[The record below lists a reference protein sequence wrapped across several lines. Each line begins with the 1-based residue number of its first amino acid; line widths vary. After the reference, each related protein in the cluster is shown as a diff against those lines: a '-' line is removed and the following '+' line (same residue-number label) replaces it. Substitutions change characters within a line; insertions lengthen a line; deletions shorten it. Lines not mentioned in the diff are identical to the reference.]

1 MLLTKKHPT
10 SKFLSHWDSSYKPP
24 CSVVTCFLQAEDK
37 FLVLQRAREDI
48 QYGLW
53 GIPGGKLQD
62 GEEPRI
68 GMTRELYEE
77 TGIHFSASNL
87 ILMNS
92 AISHTDCDGEYGLY
106 LFYAIT
112 KNKKII
118 LNPSEH
124 LAFKW
129 VSLDEFIKLP
139 LLHAQLDAFKWVA
152 DELATLVCEKVN
164 E

>member
-1 MLLTKKHPT
+1 MLAAKRHPT
-10 SKFLSHWDSSYKPP
+10 SKFLSKWDNSYKPP
-24 CSVVTCFLQAEDK
+24 HSVVTCFLQTENK
-37 FLVLQRAREDI
+37 FLVLQRAREDV

-62 GEEPRI
+62 GEEPYI
-68 GMTRELYEE
+68 GMARELYEE
-77 TGIHFSASNL
+77 TGLCLSTNKL
-87 ILMNS
+87 TLMDI

-106 LFYAIT
+106 LFYATTESQAIQ
-112 KNKKII
+112 
-118 LNPSEH
+118 LSSSEH

-129 VSLDEFIKLP
+129 VPLDEFVKLP

-152 DELATLVCEKVN
+152 DELEALVYEKIN